1 MSQDRPPY
9 QPFFWP
15 SPASTAGGD
24 GQGGGA
30 LTVYL
35 GVFIL
40 LLGFFIL
47 LNAISHFHDQKV
59 GAVLRSVDQAF
70 AMPRL
75 LSGDSGERV
84 HDRAMGG
91 DALQAISSL
100 GDLVRS
106 EVALARVETSADGLA
121 LTATMPADALFRPG
135 GGVRTDRLALLDRL
149 AGVLVPRPGGVQV
162 AGEMLMGIKGQ
173 RETAPAVAR
182 MGALARALVANGTPA
197 AALSIGLEPD
207 DPAGQLRLVFRL
219 PPPPAMAGDGG
230 GR

>member
-1 MSQDRPPY
+1 MSQDRPPN

-15 SPASTAGGD
+15 SPAPAAGED
-24 GQGGGA
+24 GQGAGA

-70 AMPRL
+70 SMPRL
-75 LSGDSGERV
+75 LSGDSGEKV
-84 HDRAMGG
+84 HDHAMG
-91 DALQAISSL
+91 DALQAMSSL

-121 LTATMPADALFRPG
+121 LTATMPADALFGSG
-135 GGVRTDRLALLDRL
+135 GGVRTDRVALLDRL
-149 AGVLVPRPGGVQV
+149 AGALVPRPGGVQV

-173 RETAPAVAR
+173 GETGPAVAR
-182 MGALARALVANGTPA
+182 MGALARALVANGAPA

-207 DPAGQLRLVFRL
+207 DPAGQVRLVFRL
-219 PPPPAMAGDGG
+219 PPPKAVASDGG